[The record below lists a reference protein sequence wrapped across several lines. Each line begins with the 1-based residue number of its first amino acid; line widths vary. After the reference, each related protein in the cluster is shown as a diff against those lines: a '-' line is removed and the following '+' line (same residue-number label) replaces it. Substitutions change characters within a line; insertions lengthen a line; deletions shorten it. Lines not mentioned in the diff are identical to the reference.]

1 MPDFRLPKLKWSG
14 FRDPWVRF
22 SVQFAVLVILSEVIY
37 YGVLLGSEPMSV
49 YLAWTA
55 RVSGQI
61 LQFLGTD
68 VSVRGN
74 TIGGGGF
81 AVQISPEC
89 DAIQLCAVLLAAI
102 VSFKA
107 PLRYK
112 VLGMLSGVVWLE
124 AVNFVRIVSLYL
136 VGVARPSIFQTAHE
150 TVWPVILI
158 AITLATWVFW
168 ARHAVREDLET
179 A

>member
-1 MPDFRLPKLKWSG
+1 
-14 FRDPWVRF
+14 VRF
-22 SVQFAVLVILSEVIY
+22 SAQFAALVILSEVIY
-37 YGVLLGSEPMSV
+37 YGVLLGSEPMGV

-55 RVSGQI
+55 RRSGQI
-61 LQFLGTD
+61 LQFLGTE

-89 DAIQLCAVLLAAI
+89 DAVQLCAVLLAAI
-102 VSFKA
+102 VSFNA
-107 PLRYK
+107 PLRHK
-112 VLGMLSGVVWLE
+112 AVGMVLGVVWLE
-124 AVNFVRIVSLYL
+124 SVNFVRIVSLYL
-136 VGVARPSIFQTAHE
+136 VGAARPGIFQTAHE
-150 TVWPVILI
+150 TIWPVILI

-168 ARHAVREDLET
+168 ARRAVQEDPHR